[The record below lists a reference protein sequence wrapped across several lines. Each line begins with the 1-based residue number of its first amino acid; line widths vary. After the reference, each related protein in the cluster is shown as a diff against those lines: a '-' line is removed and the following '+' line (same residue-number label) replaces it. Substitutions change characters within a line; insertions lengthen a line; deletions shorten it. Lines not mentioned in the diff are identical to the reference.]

1 MIEKI
6 EELLIEVN
14 SFNATSKEDIENFR
28 IKYNGKK
35 GVLNDFFE
43 KFKEVPN
50 DQKKEFGQKINT
62 LKQAVAVKLEDLKM
76 LPHLLLS
83 WKKKILQDRP
93 FRWN

>member
-14 SFNATSKEDIENFR
+14 GFNATSKEEIENFR

-43 KFKEVPN
+43 NLKKFLTTRRKN
-50 DQKKEFGQKINT
+50 SGRR
-62 LKQAVAVKLEDLKM
+62 
-76 LPHLLLS
+76 S
-83 WKKKILQDRP
+83 IL
-93 FRWN
+93 